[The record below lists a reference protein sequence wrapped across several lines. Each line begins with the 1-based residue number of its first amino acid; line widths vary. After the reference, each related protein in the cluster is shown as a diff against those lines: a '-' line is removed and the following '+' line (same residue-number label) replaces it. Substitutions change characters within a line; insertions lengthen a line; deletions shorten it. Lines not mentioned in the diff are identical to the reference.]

1 MAHKGCTHDDLD
13 TALKFGQ
20 VRGLRLVLASLH
32 GDDDARQ
39 IALDELED
47 CPECLRCMAS
57 YLAGMAGSI
66 GVALAESHGFDA
78 DAAVRQFE
86 TQLTEAVDDLPS

>member
-1 MAHKGCTHDDLD
+1 MTHQGCAHNDLE

-32 GDDDARQ
+32 DDDDASQ

-47 CPECLRCMAS
+47 CPECLRCMAR

-78 DAAVRQFE
+78 DAAVRQIE
-86 TQLTEAVDDLPS
+86 MQLTEAVDDLPS